1 MAEKLWYEYDESSST
16 DAMDKMLIT
25 SEVDGSTET
34 KTLSL
39 YWLIRFITEYTNEHA
54 GSTFPINA
62 TKIQGKNVT
71 SSTPSENAM
80 LMFDSSSWTYVYS
93 VMRNPSGGGSGSV
106 LTKGANNTYSWQDLD
121 GNALKIQSVNVSN
134 AAPTNGQALVYD
146 STNEQYVPTNI
157 GGTYT
162 LPTAST
168 TELGGVKIDGTTI
181 TIDANG
187 VVSATVGASTWS
199 TITGKPFTSFG
210 TSISVVD
217 GVADVADDGHNHVIS
232 NVDGLQDALDGKVA
246 TVEGKG
252 LSTEDYTTAEKT
264 KLGTV
269 AENANNYTLPTAS
282 TSTLGGVKVDG
293 TTITINN
300 GVISSSGGGGGGGG
314 SDELW
319 YPTYDAVTGDLSWA
333 KSDSSTTPASAHIKG
348 ADGADGAAGADGADG
363 LSAYA
368 SAQLGGYTDTEAAF
382 YADLAAMQ
390 GLDAALEALL

>member
-1 MAEKLWYEYDESSST
+1 MVITYMAEKLWTSYDSQRQLTFSDKLLVSCSNETKNTTMNDIYNYICSSS
-16 DAMDKMLIT
+16 
-25 SEVDGSTET
+25 GSTGD
-34 KTLSL
+34 
-39 YWLIRFITEYTNEHA
+39 YQYR
-54 GSTFPINA
+54 INA
-62 TKIQGKNVT
+62 NLVGGIPVT
-71 SSTPSENAM
+71 SNTPNDGAILQYNSTYQRWDLIYLTNAGKIRDINVSPATPTDGQV
-80 LMFDSSSWTYVYS
+80 LVYS
-93 VMRNPSGGGSGSV
+93 ESGS
-106 LTKGANNTYSWQDLD
+106 
-121 GNALKIQSVNVSN
+121 
-134 AAPTNGQALVYD
+134 
-146 STNEQYVPTNI
+146 QYYPADI

-232 NVDGLQDALDGKVA
+232 NVDGLQDALDGKVNA
-246 TVEGKG
+246 IEGKG
-252 LSTEDYTTAEKT
+252 LSTEDYTSTEKT
-264 KLGTV
+264 KLENI
-269 AENANNYTLPTAS
+269 AENANNYTLPNATTSVLGGIKPDGTTITVDINGVATALGGGSYTLPVANS
-282 TSTLGGVKVDG
+282 TTLGGVKVG
-293 TTITINN
+293 TNLNIDEN
-300 GVISSSGGGGGGGG
+300 GVLSATGGG
-314 SDELW
+314 
-319 YPTYDAVTGDLSWA
+319 
-333 KSDSSTTPASAHIKG
+333 
-348 ADGADGAAGADGADG
+348 G